1 VGAHGPYIPKPL
13 QGKWSIVALD
23 FQIFAGKYPFKY
35 TNIRAIEG
43 VIVNGKIVK

>member
-1 VGAHGPYIPKPL
+1 VESIL
-13 QGKWSIVALD
+13 RIFRFSGK
-23 FQIFAGKYPFKY
+23 KPFKY